1 MFKWAILYVMVFCVI
16 SGFILFGY
24 TQDAQATL
32 SVYYEN
38 ILIAAALCA
47 FTALIHWF
55 LHQMTLPAQ
64 ETGQGRRRPQTL
76 VEQLLSNQPPHM
88 WTSSKPLMSK
98 YVQGKDP
105 ELERGGIKKFH

>member
-1 MFKWAILYVMVFCVI
+1 MFKWAMLYVIAFCAI

-24 TQDAQATL
+24 TGGAQATS

-55 LHQMTLPAQ
+55 LYQMTLPTKAPKQ
-64 ETGQGRRRPQTL
+64 KPSRRKTIL
-76 VEQLLSNQPPHM
+76 EQLLSNRPTNT
-88 WTSSKPLMSK
+88 WVSWKPLPP
-98 YVQGKDP
+98 QNLP
-105 ELERGGIKKFH
+105 EKALPTSDTKSETLH